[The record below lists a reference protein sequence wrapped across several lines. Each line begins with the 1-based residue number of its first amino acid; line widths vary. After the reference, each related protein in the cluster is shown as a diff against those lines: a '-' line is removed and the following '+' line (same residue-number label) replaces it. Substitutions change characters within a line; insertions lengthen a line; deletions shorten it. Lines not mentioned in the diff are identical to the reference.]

1 MPRTT
6 VGEAVG
12 RCTEARPIRPLFA
25 QARRTAEA
33 LESESVPKEGR
44 RRRVQLLGHES
55 APPVAALWWVL
66 NDPFDGAVHPQV
78 VSLLLA
84 QVGVPLR
91 CGIAAHAAVWCHL
104 FGCTL
109 ANPVLLPL
117 PTLGGLGPVA
127 HAAVRL
133 PAGAR
138 EEQPAFGGGGGSD
151 HEEQHGDRGNL
162 VSTVRFLLL
171 QQGTPYS
178 ATDCQL

>member
-33 LESESVPKEGR
+33 LISGPNQGR
-44 RRRVQLLGHES
+44 RRRVQLLEHES
-55 APPVAALWWVL
+55 APHVAALWWIL
-66 NDPFDGAVHPQV
+66 HDPGDGAVQPQV
-78 VSLLLA
+78 GVPLLLA

-91 CGIAAHAAVWCHL
+91 CGIAALAAVWCHL
-104 FGCTL
+104 FGGPL

-127 HAAVRL
+127 RAAVRL
-133 PAGAR
+133 RAGAR

-151 HEEQHGDRGNL
+151 HEEQHRDRGSWN
-162 VSTVRFLLL
+162 
-171 QQGTPYS
+171 S
-178 ATDCQL
+178 AVPFAFCCWL